1 MFKTPNQDQIGIHFP
16 CEILK
21 NEVSLNL
28 SFAKSHSDNK
38 VMRLLT
44 IVYETHILDYI
55 IIKCLNI

>member
-28 SFAKSHSDNK
+28 SFAKLHSDNK
-38 VMRLLT
+38 VKGNAFINCRL
-44 IVYETHILDYI
+44 
-55 IIKCLNI
+55 